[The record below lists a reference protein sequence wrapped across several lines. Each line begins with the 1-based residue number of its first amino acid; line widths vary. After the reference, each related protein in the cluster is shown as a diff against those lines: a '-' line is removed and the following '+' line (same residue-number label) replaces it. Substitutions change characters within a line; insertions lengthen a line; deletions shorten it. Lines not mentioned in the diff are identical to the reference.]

1 MDEFVKFNNQT
12 AGRDKFFR
20 LLQYC
25 SRVVWYNLDKNGK
38 NPEAV
43 GRAKKLDETLGL
55 MRRLL
60 RFGRFFD
67 TLHSALPVMSSVSD
81 QVIRI
86 TSAIS
91 RISSS
96 CFMAIDHL
104 VCLQKLGVLS
114 PKAFDGPSWDKT
126 STRFWLYSIVMGLVR
141 DFYEISKLYKEAS
154 RMKKRKIKGHSQS
167 HAGGHHRPQQ
177 QSLESGEGSSSNLV
191 NNGGGS
197 CRGLE
202 CIPVQLQ
209 PALGKCIRTSRVLI
223 TCVVS
228 HADISID
235 LLKNLTDL
243 FIPLSILGHIK
254 LSPGTIGLLG
264 VVSTVASA
272 IPQINPMTKMVP
284 AT

>member
-12 AGRDKFFR
+12 AGRDKVFR

-25 SRVVWYNLDKNGK
+25 SRLVWYNLDKNGK
-38 NPEAV
+38 SPEAV
-43 GRAKKLDETLGL
+43 ARAKKLDETLGL

-96 CFMAIDHL
+96 CFMAIDHF
-104 VCLQKLGVLS
+104 VCLQKLGVFS
-114 PKAFDGPSWDKT
+114 PTAFDGPSWDKT

-141 DFYEISKLYKEAS
+141 DFYEISKVYKEAC
-154 RMKKRKIKGHSQS
+154 RTKKRSKGHSHSS
-167 HAGGHHRPQQ
+167 HHHNNRLQQ
-177 QSLESGEGSSSNLV
+177 ANNESGGGESSKAT
-191 NNGGGS
+191 NNG
-197 CRGLE
+197 CKALV
-202 CIPVQLQ
+202 CVPVQFQ
-209 PALGKCIRTSRVLI
+209 PALSNCIRTSRVLI
-223 TCVVS
+223 TCVYS

-235 LLKNLTDL
+235 LLKNLADL
-243 FIPLSILGHIK
+243 FIPLSVLGYIK
-254 LSPGTIGLLG
+254 VSPGTIGLLG

>member
-12 AGRDKFFR
+12 AGRDKVFR

-104 VCLQKLGVLS
+104 VCLQKLGILS
-114 PKAFDGPSWDKT
+114 PRAFDGPSWDKT
-126 STRFWLYSIVMGLVR
+126 STRFWLYSIIMGLVR

-154 RMKKRKIKGHSQS
+154 RMKKRKIMGHS
-167 HAGGHHRPQQ
+167 HAQRRPQEA
-177 QSLESGEGSSSNLV
+177 SESGESSNIAS
-191 NNGGGS
+191 NGGGS
-197 CRGLE
+197 CKGLL
-202 CIPVQLQ
+202 CVPVPLQ
-209 PALGKCIRTSRVLI
+209 PALLNCIKTSRLLI
-223 TCVVS
+223 SCVYS

-284 AT
+284 AM